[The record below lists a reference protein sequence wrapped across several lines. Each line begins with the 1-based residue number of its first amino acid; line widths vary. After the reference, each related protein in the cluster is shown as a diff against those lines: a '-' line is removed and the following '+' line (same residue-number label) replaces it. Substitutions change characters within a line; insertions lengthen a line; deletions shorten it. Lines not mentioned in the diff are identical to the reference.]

1 MDTDLMALPLGSLD
15 KDIIV
20 IHVIRLYWNKK
31 EEDTNHKDA
40 VPGPVMMLPMGRPQ
54 HTKVLKNSKFM
65 HDS

>member
-31 EEDTNHKDA
+31 EEGTNHKDA

-54 HTKVLKNSKFM
+54 HTKVLIFN
-65 HDS
+65 

>member
-1 MDTDLMALPLGSLD
+1 MDTDLVSLPLGSLD

-31 EEDTNHKDA
+31 EDGTNHKDA

-54 HTKVLKNSKFM
+54 HTK
-65 HDS
+65 